1 MLILDNTLYF
11 AQGTTRKCYLH
22 PRNPD
27 LCVKIPLQN
36 QLKRQRGILR
46 SIERENTYYKKL
58 VKNNISWS
66 HLCQYHGD
74 VQTNLGTGSIYQ
86 VIRDTG
92 GEIARNL
99 EHYLQQENFVHD
111 YQNQLV
117 IALRALFA
125 YMVNNRI
132 VTTSLLPRNIVLTG
146 APDNFKLTII
156 DDIGNS
162 EWLKVSELTTA
173 LTIRKIRRKWHKMLT
188 DMQAK
193 YEGLSESLI
202 DDVLNA

>member
-11 AQGTTRKCYLH
+11 SQGTTRKCYLH
-22 PRNPD
+22 PRDPD

-58 VKNNISWS
+58 IKNNISWS

-74 VQTNLGTGSIYQ
+74 VKTNLGTGSIYQ
-86 VIRDTG
+86 VIRDTD
-92 GEIARNL
+92 GEIANNL
-99 EHYLQQENFVHD
+99 AHYLNQGDFIRKHQT
-111 YQNQLV
+111 QLV
-117 IALRALFA
+117 TALRELFV

-146 APDNFKLTII
+146 ISERFKLTII

-188 DMQAK
+188 NMQAK
-193 YEGLSESLI
+193 HEGLPQSLI
-202 DDVLNA
+202 DDVLNT